1 MIQRCK
7 RTCFRRTRLLGWR
20 TCFKRTRLGWR
31 TCFKRTRLLGWR
43 TCFRRTRL
51 LDCRSGFSP
60 TILLSILALALALPA
75 HAHEVRPAYLA
86 IVEQADNIYSLTWKQ
101 PSLAEARI
109 AIDPQLPATCTTL
122 GERHIEV
129 ADGAFVARW
138 QAQCSGG
145 LAGQRIRIAGL
156 ERTLT
161 STFVRTE
168 LADGRTI
175 SGVVQAS
182 DPSFQFAAARPL
194 LPAYFTLGVQHI
206 LSGID
211 HVFFVI
217 GLILLVPGLGRLIGA
232 LTAFT
237 VAHSITLGAAALG
250 FAGLPQAS
258 VEVVIALS
266 ILVVGYEV
274 VRAARGRTGLTSA
287 MPWVVAFG
295 FGLLHGFGFAGAL
308 ADIGLPQDAKL
319 SALLLFNLG
328 VETGQLMIVAVTVP
342 LARWIASRAASLR
355 RRIQVG
361 AGYSLGAAA
370 AFWMIQRVVSAF

>member
-1 MIQRCK
+1 MNRFFLVILP
-7 RTCFRRTRLLGWR
+7 LLA
-20 TCFKRTRLGWR
+20 C
-31 TCFKRTRLLGWR
+31 
-43 TCFRRTRL
+43 
-51 LDCRSGFSP
+51 
-60 TILLSILALALALPA
+60 ALPA
-75 HAHEVRPAYLA
+75 QAHEVRPAYLE
-86 IVEQADNIYSLTWKQ
+86 IVEQQDGVYSLTWKQ

-109 AIDPQLPATCTTL
+109 AIDPQLPATCAAL
-122 GERHIEV
+122 GERHVEV

-138 QAQCSGG
+138 QARCPGG
-145 LAGQRIRIAGL
+145 LAGQKIRIVGL

-182 DPSFQFAAARPL
+182 DPSFQFAEARPL
-194 LPAYFTLGVQHI
+194 LPAYFTLGIEHI

-217 GLILLVPGLGRLIGA
+217 GLILLVPSLGRLVGA

-237 VAHSITLGAAALG
+237 IAHSLTLGAAALG
-250 FAGLPQAS
+250 LAGLPQAS

-274 VRAARGRTGLTSA
+274 VRAARGQTGLTYA
-287 MPWVVAFG
+287 MPWAVAFG

-308 ADIGLPQDAKL
+308 AEIGLPQDAKL
-319 SALLLFNLG
+319 GALLLFNLG
-328 VETGQLMIVAVTVP
+328 VETGQLMIVALAVP
-342 LARWIASRAASLR
+342 LTRWIAVRTVDLR
-355 RRIQVG
+355 RRIQIG

>member
-1 MIQRCK
+1 MRARC
-7 RTCFRRTRLLGWR
+7 LL
-20 TCFKRTRLGWR
+20 LV
-31 TCFKRTRLLGWR
+31 
-43 TCFRRTRL
+43 
-51 LDCRSGFSP
+51 
-60 TILLSILALALALPA
+60 LALLALPS
-75 HAHEVRPAYLA
+75 HAHEVRPTYLE
-86 IVEQADNIYSLTWKQ
+86 IFEQPAGIYSLTWKQ

-109 AIDPQLPATCTTL
+109 AIEPQLPPTCAAL
-122 GERHIEV
+122 GERHVEV
-129 ADGAFVARW
+129 SDGAFVARW
-138 QAQCSGG
+138 RAQCRGG
-145 LAGQRIRIAGL
+145 LAGQEIRIVGL

-182 DPSFQFAAARPL
+182 DPSFRFAAAPAV
-194 LPAYFTLGVQHI
+194 LPAYFTLGIEHI
-206 LSGID
+206 LRGID

-217 GLILLVPGLGRLIGA
+217 GLILLVPALGRLIGA

-237 VAHSITLGAAALG
+237 VAHSLTLGAAALG

-274 VRAARGRTGLTSA
+274 VRAARGKTGLTYA
-287 MPWVVAFG
+287 MPWAVAFG

-308 ADIGLPQDAKL
+308 AEIGLPQDAKL
-319 SALLLFNLG
+319 GALLLFNLG
-328 VETGQLMIVAVTVP
+328 VETGQLMIVALAVP
-342 LARWIASRAASLR
+342 LARWIASRAAGLR
-355 RRIQVG
+355 RRIEVG

-370 AFWMIQRVVSAF
+370 AFWMIQRVVSVF

>member
-1 MIQRCK
+1 VK
-7 RTCFRRTRLLGWR
+7 YL
-20 TCFKRTRLGWR
+20 
-31 TCFKRTRLLGWR
+31 
-43 TCFRRTRL
+43 
-51 LDCRSGFSP
+51 CRSGRSSFSLA
-60 TILLSILALALALPA
+60 ILLALCTVAQ
-75 HAHEVRPAYLA
+75 AHEVRPAYFE
-86 IVEQADNIYSLTWKQ
+86 IVEQLDSTYSLTWKQ

-109 AIDPQLPATCTTL
+109 AIDPQLPASCTPL
-122 GERHIEV
+122 GERHVEV

-138 QAQCSGG
+138 QVRCPGG
-145 LAGQRIRIAGL
+145 LEGQTIRIAGL

-161 STFVRTE
+161 STFVRTQ

-175 SGVVQAS
+175 AGVVQAS
-182 DPSFQFAAARPL
+182 EPSFQFAAARPV
-194 LPAYFTLGVQHI
+194 LPAYFVLGIEHI
-206 LSGID
+206 LTGID
-211 HVFFVI
+211 HVFFVL
-217 GLILLVPGLGRLIGA
+217 GLILLVPALMRLVGA

-274 VRAARGRTGLTSA
+274 VRAARGITGLTYA
-287 MPWVVAFG
+287 MPWAVAFG

-308 ADIGLPQDAKL
+308 AEIGLPHDAKL
-319 SALLLFNLG
+319 GALLLFNLG
-328 VETGQLMIVAVTVP
+328 VETGQLMIVVVAVPIV
-342 LARWIASRAASLR
+342 RWIATRTAGLR

-370 AFWMIQRVVSAF
+370 AFWMIQRVAAVL

>member
-1 MIQRCK
+1 MSERWS
-7 RTCFRRTRLLGWR
+7 LP
-20 TCFKRTRLGWR
+20 
-31 TCFKRTRLLGWR
+31 
-43 TCFRRTRL
+43 
-51 LDCRSGFSP
+51 CRSGFSP
-60 TILLSILALALALPA
+60 TIMASLFLLVLALPSY
-75 HAHEVRPAYLA
+75 AHEVRPAYLE
-86 IVEQADNIYSLTWKQ
+86 IIEQPDNIYSLTWKQ

-109 AIDPQLPATCTTL
+109 AIDPQLPATCTPL
-122 GERHIEV
+122 GERHGGV

-138 QAQCSGG
+138 QARCPGG
-145 LAGQRIRIAGL
+145 LAGQKIRIVGL

-175 SGVVQAS
+175 SGVVQAA
-182 DPSFQFAAARPL
+182 DPSFRFAAARPL
-194 LPAYFTLGVQHI
+194 LPAYFTLGIQHI
-206 LSGID
+206 LTGID

-217 GLILLVPGLGRLIGA
+217 GLILLVPTLGRLVGA

-274 VRAARGRTGLTSA
+274 VRAARGKTGLTYA
-287 MPWVVAFG
+287 MPWAVAFG

-308 ADIGLPQDAKL
+308 AEIGLPQDAKL
-319 SALLLFNLG
+319 GALVLFNLG
-328 VETGQLMIVAVTVP
+328 VETGQLMIVAVAVP
-342 LARWIASRAASLR
+342 LARWIASRTAGLR
-355 RRIQVG
+355 RRIEVG

-370 AFWMIQRVVSAF
+370 AFWMIQRVVSVF

>member
-1 MIQRCK
+1 MK
-7 RTCFRRTRLLGWR
+7 RLTLFLL
-20 TCFKRTRLGWR
+20 L
-31 TCFKRTRLLGWR
+31 
-43 TCFRRTRL
+43 
-51 LDCRSGFSP
+51 
-60 TILLSILALALALPA
+60 LLSGVA
-75 HAHEVRPAYLA
+75 HAHEVRPAYFEL
-86 IVEQADNIYSLTWKQ
+86 IEHPDGTYSLTWKQ

-109 AIDPQLPATCTTL
+109 AIDPQLPASCTPL
-122 GERHIEV
+122 GERHVEV

-138 QAQCSGG
+138 QVRCPGG
-145 LAGQRIRIAGL
+145 LEGQTIRIAGL

-161 STFVRTE
+161 STFVRTQ
-168 LADGRTI
+168 LADGRAI
-175 SGVVQAS
+175 AGVVQAS
-182 DPSFQFAAARPL
+182 APSFQFAAARPV
-194 LPAYFTLGVQHI
+194 LPADFVLGIEHI
-206 LSGID
+206 LTGID

-217 GLILLVPGLGRLIGA
+217 GLILLVPALWRLVGA

-274 VRAARGRTGLTSA
+274 VRAARGTTGLTSA
-287 MPWVVAFG
+287 MPWAVAFG

-308 ADIGLPQDAKL
+308 AEIGLPQAAKL
-319 SALLLFNLG
+319 GALVLFNLG
-328 VETGQLMIVAVTVP
+328 VETGQLMIVLVAVPIV
-342 LARWIASRAASLR
+342 RWVATRTADLR

-370 AFWMIQRVVSAF
+370 AFWMIQRVAAVL